1 MEAGLLRFLE
11 LVKRELGATDARVE
25 LGGFAPS
32 DERLAWCSVPN
43 SRARVVAVFDE
54 PIADREKI
62 QQRLENVA
70 RTFSDTIERGY
81 ELSIGRADA
90 TSSARARLD
99 ADLTALASRSGADRA
114 AVFDTSSPMIWGASL
129 VEGNAAESANRE
141 LERLVEEL
149 RSTRA
154 DELRSAHGH
163 VVRLGVGD
171 RECLTRMFG
180 GLYVLVLS
188 FKGDLSEP
196 VAVGALL
203 HAADAIERLVLALPP
218 VDPPPGG
225 KVIRLPRR
233 EG

>member
-11 LVKRELGATDARVE
+11 LVKRELGAVDARLE
-25 LGGFAPS
+25 LGGFAPT
-32 DERLAWCSVPN
+32 DDHLLWCSVPT
-43 SRARVVAVFDE
+43 SRARVVAIFDE
-54 PIADREKI
+54 ALADRA
-62 QQRLENVA
+62 QLQRRLEQVA
-70 RTFSDTIERGY
+70 GSFSETLERGY
-81 ELSIGRADA
+81 AMSFGKHDL
-90 TSSARARLD
+90 TSSARAKLD
-99 ADLTALASRSGADRA
+99 AELTALTSRAGADRA

-129 VEGNAAESANRE
+129 VEGDAAESANRE
-141 LERLVEEL
+141 LEAWVEEL

-163 VVRLGVGD
+163 VVRLTVGE
-171 RECLTRMFG
+171 RECLARMFG

>member
-1 MEAGLLRFLE
+1 M
-11 LVKRELGATDARVE
+11 
-25 LGGFAPS
+25 
-32 DERLAWCSVPN
+32 
-43 SRARVVAVFDE
+43 
-54 PIADREKI
+54 
-62 QQRLENVA
+62 
-70 RTFSDTIERGY
+70 
-81 ELSIGRADA
+81 
-90 TSSARARLD
+90 
-99 ADLTALASRSGADRA
+99 
-114 AVFDTSSPMIWGASL
+114 
-129 VEGNAAESANRE
+129 VEGSAAESANRE
-141 LERLVEEL
+141 LEAWVEEL

-163 VVRLGVGD
+163 VVRLAVGD
-171 RECLTRMFG
+171 RECLARMFG

-233 EG
+233 ER